1 MKKFDFNTI
10 ENFDDHIDKSV
21 SNYREITDL
30 IKLLSTYF
38 IKDGNFVYD
47 LGCSTGKLIKELS
60 LDNPKAD
67 FIGYDISTN
76 MIEEGEEGNVSFVN
90 VDITD
95 KGLKFYNTN
104 LILSIFTLQ
113 FLDIE
118 DRYNLVKRVYNNLNR
133 GGAFIVT
140 EKVFLDSGF
149 LQDVFIFTHYDQK
162 LKSFKPKEILS
173 KQRDLRRIMRP
184 LTDSENIEIFKEA
197 GFTKIETFYQS
208 LNFKG
213 WVLVK

>member
-1 MKKFDFNTI
+1 MKFSFDTI
-10 ENFDDHIDKSV
+10 ENFDNHIDKSV

-38 IKDGNFVYD
+38 ITDSSNVYD
-47 LGCSTGKLIKELS
+47 LGCSTGRLTKELS
-60 LDNPKAD
+60 EENPEAS
-67 FIGYDISTN
+67 FIGYDISSN
-76 MIEEGEEGNVSFVN
+76 MIQDFHSKNLSFYLRDVN
-90 VDITD
+90 DPEI
-95 KGLKFYNTN
+95 KFYNTN

-113 FLDIE
+113 FIE
-118 DRYNLVKRVYNNLNR
+118 LEKRITLLKKVYNSLNR

-140 EKVFLDSGF
+140 EKIFLDSGF

-162 LKSFKPKEILS
+162 QRTFQPKEILD
-173 KQRDLRRIMRP
+173 KQRDLRKIMRP
-184 LTDSENIEIFKEA
+184 LTDKENIDIFKEA

-213 WVLVK
+213 WILVK

>member
-60 LDNPKAD
+60 LDNPGAD

-76 MIEEGEEGNVSFVN
+76 MIKESEEGNVSFVN

-95 KGLKFYNTN
+95 KNLKFYNTN

-140 EKVFLDSGF
+140 EKIFLDSGF

-184 LTDSENIEIFKEA
+184 LTDSENIDIFKEA

-213 WVLVK
+213 WILVK

>member
-38 IKDGNFVYD
+38 IKDSTFVYD

-60 LDNPKAD
+60 LDNPGAD
-67 FIGYDISTN
+67 
-76 MIEEGEEGNVSFVN
+76 MIEEKEEENVAFLN
-90 VDITD
+90 KDITSP
-95 KGLKFYNTN
+95 KLEFYNTN

-118 DRYNLVKRVYNNLNR
+118 DRYNLVKKVYNNLNR
-133 GGAFIVT
+133 GGAFIIT

-184 LTDSENIEIFKEA
+184 LTNSENIDIFKEA

-213 WVLVK
+213 WILVK

>member
-1 MKKFDFNTI
+1 MKFDFDTI

-38 IKDGNFVYD
+38 ITDKSNVYD
-47 LGCSTGKLIKELS
+47 LGCSTGRLTKELS
-60 LDNPKAD
+60 QENPEAS
-67 FIGYDISTN
+67 FIGYDISSN
-76 MIEEGEEGNVSFVN
+76 MIEDYHSKNLSFYLRDVN
-90 VDITD
+90 DPEI
-95 KGLKFYNTN
+95 KFYNTN

-113 FLDIE
+113 FIE
-118 DRYNLVKRVYNNLNR
+118 LEKRVTLLKKIYDSLNR

-140 EKVFLDSGF
+140 EKIFLDSGF

-162 LKSFKPKEILS
+162 QRTFQPKEILD
-173 KQRDLRRIMRP
+173 KQRDLRKIMRP
-184 LTDSENIEIFKEA
+184 LTDKENIDIFKDA

-213 WVLVK
+213 WILVK

>member
-60 LDNPKAD
+60 LDNPGAD

-76 MIEEGEEGNVSFVN
+76 MIKESEEGNVSFVN

-95 KGLKFYNTN
+95 KNLKFYNTN

-140 EKVFLDSGF
+140 EKIFLDTGF

-184 LTDSENIEIFKEA
+184 LTDSENIDIFKEA

-213 WVLVK
+213 WILVK